1 MFRICSEDT
10 SSCLCHHLTM
20 TLRPLPRLQL
30 PLAPIS
36 RREAGWACSPV
47 PEHPLLPPGSASRVH
62 AAPVPTALLSLCP
75 QILTAAPVPSCRRKP
90 RVPPL
95 QSGSPSAAWGR
106 KETRTAPGRWTRTPR
121 DSWHK
126 GVKQEQCP
134 RRTQSEPWP
143 EPTKLPHSFA
153 SSRHR
158 LFNTPSS
165 SSQMCFRPYPC

>member
-1 MFRICSEDT
+1 MFRICSEHT

-20 TLRPLPRLQL
+20 TLRPLPQLQL

-47 PEHPLLPPGSASRVH
+47 PEHPLLPPDSASRVH
-62 AAPVPTALLSLCP
+62 TAPVPTALLSLCP

-121 DSWHK
+121 DSWHNARDAHNPSP
-126 GVKQEQCP
+126 GLSQQNFLTALQVPDTGSSTHPAPAARCA
-134 RRTQSEPWP
+134 SG
-143 EPTKLPHSFA
+143 PT
-153 SSRHR
+153 
-158 LFNTPSS
+158 
-165 SSQMCFRPYPC
+165 PC